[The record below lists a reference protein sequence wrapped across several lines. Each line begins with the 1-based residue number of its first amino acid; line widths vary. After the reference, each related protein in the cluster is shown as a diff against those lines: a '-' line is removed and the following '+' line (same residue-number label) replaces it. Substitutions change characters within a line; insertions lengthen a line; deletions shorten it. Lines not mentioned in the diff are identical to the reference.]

1 MNWCI
6 IKLMNGSNKEITISS
21 YFLTVDGKQV
31 TKLLEGS
38 YYYDNLHKCGCQ
50 LIKVL
55 EAIEEEEEEQPRNLE
70 EAMIYNGVSWS
81 DFV

>member
-6 IKLMNGSNKEITISS
+6 IKLMNGRNKEITISS
-21 YFLTVDGKQV
+21 NFLTVDEKQV
-31 TKLLEGS
+31 TKLIEGS
-38 YYYDNLHKCGCQ
+38 YYYNNLHKCGCQ